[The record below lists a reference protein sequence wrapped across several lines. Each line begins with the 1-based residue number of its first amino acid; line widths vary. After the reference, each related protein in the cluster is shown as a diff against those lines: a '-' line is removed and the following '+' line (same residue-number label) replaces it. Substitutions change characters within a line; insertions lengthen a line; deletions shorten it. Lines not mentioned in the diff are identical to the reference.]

1 MANCYNRWY
10 FNLIRR
16 KKKMRIIL
24 MGPPGVGKGTQANS
38 IIDKFGILH
47 LSTGDIL
54 RAEVG
59 GNTTLGK
66 KAKEFMDAGKLV
78 PDELLL
84 NMMENRLKQEDCE
97 KGYLLDGFPRTIP
110 QAEGLELI
118 LKKINHS
125 INYVISLTAD
135 ETELVN
141 RLVLRGKESG
151 RSDDTEE
158 VIKERQ
164 QVYWKLTSPLLD
176 FYRERKL
183 LVEVNGLGTISE
195 ITNRI
200 LKVLE

>member
-1 MANCYNRWY
+1 
-10 FNLIRR
+10 
-16 KKKMRIIL
+16 
-24 MGPPGVGKGTQANS
+24 MGPPGVGKGTQATN
-38 IIDKFGILH
+38 IINEFGIIH

-59 GNTTLGK
+59 GKTALGK
-66 KAKEFMDAGKLV
+66 KAKEFMDAGQLV

-84 NMMENRLKQEDCE
+84 NMMENRLQQKDCN

-110 QAEGLELI
+110 QANGLESI
-118 LKKINHS
+118 LNKINHK
-125 INYVISLTAD
+125 IDFVISLTAD

-158 VIKERQ
+158 VIRERQ
-164 QVYWKLTSPLLD
+164 QVYWKLTAPLLD
-176 FYRERKL
+176 FYREKNL
-183 LVEVNGLGTISE
+183 LQEVDGLGTISE

>member
-1 MANCYNRWY
+1 
-10 FNLIRR
+10 
-16 KKKMRIIL
+16 MRIIL
-24 MGPPGVGKGTQANS
+24 MGPPGVGKGTQANRIVDRFE
-38 IIDKFGILH
+38 IIH

-54 RAEVG
+54 RAEVSG
-59 GNTTLGK
+59 STGLGK
-66 KAKEFMDAGKLV
+66 KAKEFMDTGQLV

-84 NMMENRLKQEDCE
+84 EMMEKRLQQKDCK

-110 QAEGLELI
+110 QAEGLESI
-118 LKKINHS
+118 LNKIQHK
-125 INYVISLTAD
+125 IDYVISLTAD
-135 ETELVN
+135 KTELVN

-164 QVYWKLTSPLLD
+164 QVYWTLTSPLLD

>member
-1 MANCYNRWY
+1 MANCYNRWN
-10 FNLIRR
+10 FNLINR

-38 IIDKFGILH
+38 IVDKFEILH

-59 GNTTLGK
+59 GYTVLGK
-66 KAKEFMDAGKLV
+66 RAKEFMDAGQLV

-84 NMMENRLKQEDCE
+84 NMMENRLQQKDCK

-183 LVEVNGLGTISE
+183 LVEVDGLGTISE

>member
-1 MANCYNRWY
+1 
-10 FNLIRR
+10 
-16 KKKMRIIL
+16 MRIIL
-24 MGPPGVGKGTQANS
+24 MGPPGVGKGTQANN
-38 IIDKFGILH
+38 IIDKYNILH

-59 GNTTLGK
+59 GDTKLGRE
-66 KAKEFMDAGKLV
+66 AKQFMDEGKLV

-84 NMMENRLKQEDCE
+84 NMMENRLQQKDCK

-110 QAEGLELI
+110 QAEGLEAI
-118 LKKINHS
+118 LNKINHK
-125 INYVISLTAD
+125 IDFVISLTAD

-158 VIKERQ
+158 VIRERQ
-164 QVYWKLTSPLLD
+164 QVYWKLTSPLSD

-183 LVEVNGLGTISE
+183 LHEVDGLGTIAE

-200 LKVLE
+200 LKVME

>member
-1 MANCYNRWY
+1 
-10 FNLIRR
+10 
-16 KKKMRIIL
+16 MRIIL
-24 MGPPGVGKGTQANS
+24 MGPPGVGKGTQAKN
-38 IIDKFGILH
+38 IVDKFNIIH

-54 RAEVG
+54 RAEVDG
-59 GNTTLGK
+59 ETKLGK
-66 KAKEFMDAGKLV
+66 KAKKFMDAGKLV

-84 NMMENRLKQEDCE
+84 NMMENRLQQEDCK

-110 QAEGLELI
+110 QAEGLESI
-118 LKKINHS
+118 LNKINQT
-125 INYVISLTAD
+125 IDYVISLTAD

-158 VIKERQ
+158 VIRKRQ
-164 QVYWKLTSPLLD
+164 QVYWRLTSPLSD

-183 LVEVNGLGTISE
+183 LHEVDGLGTIPE

>member
-1 MANCYNRWY
+1 
-10 FNLIRR
+10 
-16 KKKMRIIL
+16 MRIIL

-38 IIDKFGILH
+38 IVDKFEIIH

-59 GNTTLGK
+59 GNTELGK
-66 KAKEFMDAGKLV
+66 KAKGFMDAGQLV

-84 NMMENRLKQEDCE
+84 NMMENRLQQKDCN

-135 ETELVN
+135 ETVLVN
-141 RLVLRGKESG
+141 RLVLRRKESG

>member
-1 MANCYNRWY
+1 
-10 FNLIRR
+10 
-16 KKKMRIIL
+16 MRLIL
-24 MGPPGVGKGTQANS
+24 MGPPGVGKGTQANN
-38 IIDKFGILH
+38 IIEKYGIVH

-59 GNTTLGK
+59 ENTELGQ
-66 KAKEFMDAGKLV
+66 KAKAFMDAGQLV

-84 NMMENRLKQEDCE
+84 NMMENRLQQKDCQ

-110 QAEGLELI
+110 QAEGLETILI
-118 LKKINHS
+118 KIHHKINFA
-125 INYVISLTAD
+125 ISLTAD

-158 VIKERQ
+158 VIRERQ
-164 QVYWKLTSPLLD
+164 QVYWELTAPLLD
-176 FYRERKL
+176 FYRDRKL
-183 LVEVNGLGTISE
+183 LKEINGLGTISE

>member
-1 MANCYNRWY
+1 
-10 FNLIRR
+10 
-16 KKKMRIIL
+16 MRIIL
-24 MGPPGVGKGTQANS
+24 MGPPGVGKGTQAKNIVNKFC
-38 IIDKFGILH
+38 IIH

-59 GNTTLGK
+59 GNTELGK
-66 KAKEFMDAGKLV
+66 KAKEFMNAGQLV

-84 NMMENRLKQEDCE
+84 NMMENRLQQNDC
-97 KGYLLDGFPRTIP
+97 KNGYLLDGFPRTIP
-110 QAEGLELI
+110 QAEGLESI
-118 LKKINHS
+118 LNKISHK
-125 INYVISLTAD
+125 IDYVVSLTAD

-164 QVYWKLTSPLLD
+164 QVYWKLTSPLLE
-176 FYRERKL
+176 FYRERNL
-183 LVEVNGLGTISE
+183 LFEVDGLGTISE

-200 LKVLE
+200 LKVLK

>member
-1 MANCYNRWY
+1 
-10 FNLIRR
+10 
-16 KKKMRIIL
+16 MRIIL
-24 MGPPGVGKGTQANS
+24 MGPPGVGKGTQAKN
-38 IIDKFGILH
+38 IVDKFDIIH

-54 RAEVG
+54 RSEVG
-59 GNTTLGK
+59 GNTNLGR
-66 KAKEFMDAGKLV
+66 KAKQFMDAGQLV

-84 NMMENRLKQEDCE
+84 NMMENRLQQKDCK

-110 QAEGLELI
+110 QADGLESI
-118 LKKINHS
+118 LNKINQK
-125 INYVISLTAD
+125 IDYTISLTAD

-151 RSDDTEE
+151 RSDDTED
-158 VIKERQ
+158 VIRERQ

-183 LVEVNGLGTISE
+183 LKEVDGLGTISE

>member
-1 MANCYNRWY
+1 
-10 FNLIRR
+10 
-16 KKKMRIIL
+16 MRIIL
-24 MGPPGVGKGTQANS
+24 MGPPGVGKGTQAKNIVEKFD
-38 IIDKFGILH
+38 IIH

-59 GNTTLGK
+59 GNTELGK
-66 KAKEFMDAGKLV
+66 KAKEFMDVGKLV

-141 RLVLRGKESG
+141 RLVLRGKASG
-151 RSDDTEE
+151 RRDDTEE

-164 QVYWKLTSPLLD
+164 QIYWKLTSPLLD
-176 FYRERKL
+176 FYREREL
-183 LVEVNGLGTISE
+183 LVEVDGLGTIFE

>member
-1 MANCYNRWY
+1 
-10 FNLIRR
+10 
-16 KKKMRIIL
+16 MRIIL
-24 MGPPGVGKGTQANS
+24 MGPPGVGKGTQAKN
-38 IIDKFGILH
+38 IIEKFGILH

-54 RAEVG
+54 RVEVG
-59 GNTTLGK
+59 GNTELGR

-84 NMMENRLKQEDCE
+84 NMMENRLQKKDCDN
-97 KGYLLDGFPRTIP
+97 GYLLDGFPRTIP
-110 QAEGLELI
+110 QANGLELI
-118 LKKINHS
+118 LRKINQK
-125 INYVISLTAD
+125 IDYAISLTAD

-158 VIKERQ
+158 VIRERQ
-164 QVYWKLTSPLLD
+164 QVYWELTAPLLD
-176 FYRERKL
+176 FYRDRKL
-183 LVEVNGLGTISE
+183 LREVDGLGTISE

>member
-1 MANCYNRWY
+1 
-10 FNLIRR
+10 
-16 KKKMRIIL
+16 MRIIL
-24 MGPPGVGKGTQANS
+24 MGPPGVGKGTQAKN
-38 IIDKFGILH
+38 IVDKFGIIH

-59 GNTTLGK
+59 GNTDLGK
-66 KAKEFMDAGKLV
+66 KAKEFMNAGQLV

-84 NMMENRLKQEDCE
+84 NMMENRLQQKDCQ

-110 QAEGLELI
+110 QAEGLALI

-141 RLVLRGKESG
+141 RLVLRGKESR
-151 RSDDTEE
+151 RSDDTEV
-158 VIKERQ
+158 VIRERQ
-164 QVYWKLTSPLLD
+164 QVYWKLTAPLLD
-176 FYRERKL
+176 FYREQNL
-183 LVEVNGLGTISE
+183 LEEVDGLGTISE

>member
-1 MANCYNRWY
+1 
-10 FNLIRR
+10 
-16 KKKMRIIL
+16 MRIIL
-24 MGPPGVGKGTQANS
+24 MGPPGVGKGTQATN
-38 IIDKFGILH
+38 IVEKVGILH

-59 GNTTLGK
+59 DNTELGK

-84 NMMENRLKQEDCE
+84 NMMENRLQQSDCN

-110 QAEGLELI
+110 QAEGLESI
-118 LKKINHS
+118 LNRINHK
-125 INYVISLTAD
+125 IDYVISLTAD
-135 ETELVN
+135 ENELVN

-158 VIKERQ
+158 VIRERQ
-164 QVYWKLTSPLLD
+164 QVYWELTSPLSD
-176 FYRERKL
+176 FYRERNL
-183 LVEVNGLGTISE
+183 LNEVDGLGTISE

-200 LKVLE
+200 FKVME

>member
-1 MANCYNRWY
+1 
-10 FNLIRR
+10 
-16 KKKMRIIL
+16 MRIIL
-24 MGPPGVGKGTQANS
+24 MGPPGVGKGTQAQN
-38 IIDKFGILH
+38 IIEKFEILH
-47 LSTGDIL
+47 LSTGEIL

-59 GNTTLGK
+59 GNTELGK

-84 NMMENRLKQEDCE
+84 NMMENRLQQKDCK

-110 QAEGLELI
+110 QADGLESI
-118 LKKINHS
+118 LNKINHK

-151 RSDDTEE
+151 RSDDTEK
-158 VIKERQ
+158 VIRERQ
-164 QVYWKLTSPLLD
+164 QVYWELTSPLLD

-183 LVEVNGLGTISE
+183 LKEVDGLGTISE

>member
-1 MANCYNRWY
+1 
-10 FNLIRR
+10 
-16 KKKMRIIL
+16 MRIIL
-24 MGPPGVGKGTQANS
+24 VGPPGAGKGTQANR
-38 IIDKFGILH
+38 IADKFRIIH

-54 RAEVG
+54 RVEVG
-59 GNTTLGK
+59 GNTDLGK
-66 KAKEFMDAGKLV
+66 KAKEFMDAGQLV

-84 NMMENRLKQEDCE
+84 NMMENRLQQKDCN

-110 QAEGLELI
+110 QAKGLELI
-118 LKKINHS
+118 LNKIHHK
-125 INYVISLTAD
+125 IDYVISLTVN
-135 ETELVN
+135 ETALVN

-151 RSDDTEE
+151 RSDDMEK

-183 LVEVNGLGTISE
+183 LVTVNGLGAISD